1 MASETVTTAAF
12 SVTQALNVL
21 QSDTMV
27 LYQKL
32 RSYHW
37 NVTGQQFF
45 MLHELFEKLYR
56 EVADVGDALAERAL
70 ALGAL
75 PMRTL
80 EEQLSIAR
88 LKEDRTT
95 PDSRNMVRS
104 VLVDLE
110 LLNASLRDLARQAQ
124 RDADVATT
132 NLADGIAD
140 RNEKTAWML
149 RACLK
154 G

>member
-21 QSDTMV
+21 QSDTTV

-70 ALGAL
+70 ALGAF
-75 PMRTL
+75 P
-80 EEQLSIAR
+80 SPP
-88 LKEDRTT
+88 K
-95 PDSRNMVRS
+95 RS
-104 VLVDLE
+104 
-110 LLNASLRDLARQAQ
+110 LL
-124 RDADVATT
+124 
-132 NLADGIAD
+132 
-140 RNEKTAWML
+140 
-149 RACLK
+149 
-154 G
+154 

>member
-1 MASETVTTAAF
+1 MASKTVTTAAF
-12 SVTQALNVL
+12 SVPQALNVL
-21 QSDTMV
+21 QADTTIF
-27 LYQKL
+27 YQKL

-56 EVADVGDALAERAL
+56 EVADLNDALAERAN
-70 ALGAL
+70 AVGAV
-75 PMRTL
+75 PVRTL

-95 PDSRNMVRS
+95 PESSKMVRNI
-104 VLVDLE
+104 LVDLE
-110 LLNASLRDLARQAQ
+110 LLTKHLRGLAR
-124 RDADVATT
+124 DAEREGDIGTT
-132 NLADGIAD
+132 NLVNDAAD
-140 RNEKTAWML
+140 RNEKSIWML

-154 G
+154 A